1 MGRVIQLLLL
11 NFTIISTLDAS
22 LGIILFTRRLTLDKP
37 TFCKRHVVAVSVPL
51 RTENH
56 RVALQKVKSSESEK
70 KEKKEKP
77 GVVFPR
83 KSH

>member
-1 MGRVIQLLLL
+1 MGRIQLLLL

-37 TFCKRHVVAVSVPL
+37 TFCKRHVIVSLLPSNGKAA
-51 RTENH
+51 R
-56 RVALQKVKSSESEK
+56 RSALKVGKERKKREK
-70 KEKKEKP
+70 GEARI
-77 GVVFPR
+77 VFPR